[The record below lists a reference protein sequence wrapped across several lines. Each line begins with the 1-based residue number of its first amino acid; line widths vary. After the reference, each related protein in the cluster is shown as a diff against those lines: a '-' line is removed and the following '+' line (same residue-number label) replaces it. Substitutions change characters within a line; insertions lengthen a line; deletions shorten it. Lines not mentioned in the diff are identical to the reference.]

1 MVVLENTDTVCE
13 VRCVHP
19 EIVAKARAALPD
31 SSCVEVASD
40 LLKAVSDPTRLRILS
55 ALTFSELCVCDI
67 SAVVGVSESA
77 VSHQLRLLREHRL
90 VSSRKDGRVVYYQLA
105 DTHVKLLLDNAVE
118 HAREL

>member
-1 MVVLENTDTVCE
+1 M
-13 VRCVHP
+13 
-19 EIVAKARAALPD
+19 
-31 SSCVEVASD
+31 ASD